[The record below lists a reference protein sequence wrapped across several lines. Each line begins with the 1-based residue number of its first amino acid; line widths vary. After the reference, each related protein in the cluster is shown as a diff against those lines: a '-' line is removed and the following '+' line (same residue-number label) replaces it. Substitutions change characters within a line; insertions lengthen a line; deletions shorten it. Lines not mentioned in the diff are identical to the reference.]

1 MKKNIVLLLIPFSLL
16 ITSCNETHPSLKT
29 YKITILDSTNGKVV
43 TDKEE
48 AIENELVSLTPQGN
62 YGYEVDTIKV
72 NGEEIDGYEFKM
84 PASDVEIEATFIVGE
99 YDISIK
105 ESPYGIIIS
114 SLESAKYGERVTLDY
129 EQIGNYVLD
138 HFLVNGEEIDGYNF
152 LMPGEDA
159 IIEGVYKEAIKDYA
173 ASFTVYG
180 GGVGSSSYWSFE
192 YDDNGININVKV
204 IDRYICDV
212 NYIQDPGYR
221 DNIEFIISNRSDDEY
236 WSINNST
243 KVLISC
249 DGGTYVQKAQTSTSW
264 GYNMIPSSSDFTYNT
279 DLRNSKEDGYDGY
292 EVNAFLS
299 YDFMNITKE
308 DALGNFSIS
317 MAQRNSMFYNAT
329 NWDFYRND
337 NSLWENVNTHHIIGE
352 DGKLIG
358 R

>member
-105 ESPYGIIIS
+105 ESPYGIITS

-159 IIEGVYKEAIKDYA
+159 KAFIKKLLK
-173 ASFTVYG
+173 TM
-180 GGVGSSSYWSFE
+180 
-192 YDDNGININVKV
+192 
-204 IDRYICDV
+204 R
-212 NYIQDPGYR
+212 
-221 DNIEFIISNRSDDEY
+221 
-236 WSINNST
+236 
-243 KVLISC
+243 LH
-249 DGGTYVQKAQTSTSW
+249 
-264 GYNMIPSSSDFTYNT
+264 
-279 DLRNSKEDGYDGY
+279 L
-292 EVNAFLS
+292 L
-299 YDFMNITKE
+299 FMAE
-308 DALGNFSIS
+308 ELDHL
-317 MAQRNSMFYNAT
+317 
-329 NWDFYRND
+329 
-337 NSLWENVNTHHIIGE
+337 
-352 DGKLIG
+352 LIG
-358 R
+358 VLNMMTTV